1 MRVALAGLAALAAL
15 AGGVPA
21 AASTVGAGRVSGTPS
36 WAIQATPLPRGATT
50 GYLPSVSCVTPADCV
65 AVGSH
70 FQTSGPRNQLR
81 GGALAEHWTG
91 GAWRLQPVPSPAG
104 PNKFVNLSAVSCD
117 SAASCTAVGNYQ
129 NRAGNY
135 FTLAEH
141 WNGST
146 WSILATPTPP
156 GVAYVNLNAVW
167 CDSAASCVAAGY
179 YAVGV
184 TSGGGAALVERW
196 DGSGWTIEPT
206 PANPPGTYVSIL
218 DAVSCT
224 SAASCTAVG
233 ASYASTS
240 PTIRPLAERWD
251 GSGWTIQP
259 TPAPSGSTGTVL
271 AGLSCTTA
279 TSCTAVGS
287 YSRKPDAGRA
297 LAEHWNGS
305 AWTIQPI
312 PAVPGP
318 GDPDGGLY
326 GVSCTTADQC
336 TAVGRAGGTALA
348 EQWDGSTWTVQPTA
362 SPASQKLL
370 YAVSCP
376 SAGTCTA
383 TGGSTAGTGVPYTFD
398 QPLAEHE

>member
-1 MRVALAGLAALAAL
+1 MKQEALLNAWHCNVLIIGRPGNPALCHIGAGNSQFSVAGARDLRRRGAQTAVVPADESGYRASRRQQARAGPGRGGKGRPMRVVLAGLAALAAL

-196 DGSGWTIEPT
+196 DGSDWTIEPT

-251 GSGWTIQP
+251 GS
-259 TPAPSGSTGTVL
+259 
-271 AGLSCTTA
+271 
-279 TSCTAVGS
+279 
-287 YSRKPDAGRA
+287 
-297 LAEHWNGS
+297 
-305 AWTIQPI
+305 
-312 PAVPGP
+312 
-318 GDPDGGLY
+318 
-326 GVSCTTADQC
+326 
-336 TAVGRAGGTALA
+336 
-348 EQWDGSTWTVQPTA
+348 
-362 SPASQKLL
+362 
-370 YAVSCP
+370 
-376 SAGTCTA
+376 
-383 TGGSTAGTGVPYTFD
+383 
-398 QPLAEHE
+398 